1 MKVAL
6 LANLKQ
12 NAPTWPEM
20 SPERWD
26 DLDSLETIQAIS
38 LALEAGGHEVVF
50 LEGDQTLYN
59 NLDAIKPDICFN
71 LCEGHFGD
79 AREAQVPALLELRR
93 IPYTGSRV
101 LSLALALDKPM
112 TKRVLAYHNLPTPA
126 FQVFEREDEPLEPH
140 LSFPL
145 FVKPSREGTGMGIN
159 RDSIVRNE
167 TQLRRQLRYS
177 LDRFNQPA
185 LVEQFIE
192 GREVTV
198 GVVGN
203 LTTPVARQLPEDE
216 TAGRILRGLHFFPP
230 LEVDM
235 DAYPAEEGGLYTNRI
250 KVDLAHD
257 FRYICPAPLSDSQ
270 VETLNWLTA
279 ATFRVLGCFD
289 VARVDFRLDANDN
302 DKPYILEVN
311 PLPGLNPDYSDLCVA
326 AKADGWRYD
335 ELINRIVDEA
345 ARRYRIET
353 LDSLLLTPA
362 EEMTTPVM
370 YEDQ

>member
-20 SPERWD
+20 PPERWD

-50 LEGDQTLYN
+50 LEGDETLYN
-59 NLDAIKPDICFN
+59 NLDAVKPDICFN

-79 AREAQVPALLELRR
+79 AREAQVPALLELRQ

-101 LSLALALDKPM
+101 LSLVLALDKPM
-112 TKRVLAYHNLPTPA
+112 TKRVLSYHNLPTPA
-126 FQVFEREDEPLEPH
+126 FQVFERENDPLEPH

-145 FVKPSREGTGMGIN
+145 FVKPSQEETGMGIN
-159 RDSIVRNE
+159 GDSIVRDE
-167 TQLRRQLRYS
+167 AQLRRRLRYS

-192 GREVTV
+192 GLDVTV

-203 LTTPVARQLPEDE
+203 LTTPVARQVPEDE
-216 TAGRILRGLHFFPP
+216 AARRILRGLHFFPP

-235 DAYPAEEGGLYTNRI
+235 NAYPAQKAGTYTNQI
-250 KVDLAHD
+250 KVDLAHNC
-257 FRYICPAPLSDSQ
+257 RYICPAPLSESQ

-311 PLPGLNPDYSDLCVA
+311 PLPGLNPDSSDLCVA

-335 ELINRIVDEA
+335 QLINHILDEA
-345 ARRYRIET
+345 ARRYRIEAEVK
-353 LDSLLLTPA
+353 LL
-362 EEMTTPVM
+362 
-370 YEDQ
+370 